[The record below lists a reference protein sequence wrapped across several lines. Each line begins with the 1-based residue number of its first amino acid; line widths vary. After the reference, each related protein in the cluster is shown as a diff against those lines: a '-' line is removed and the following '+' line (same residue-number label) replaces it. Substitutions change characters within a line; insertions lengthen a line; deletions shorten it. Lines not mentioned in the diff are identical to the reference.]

1 MRLYLDHGDTI
12 YDQPINKSLN
22 QKIEIIQYNAALA
35 ITGAIKGTSQSKS
48 YNKLD
53 FELNLDV
60 GLGNYVPFI
69 KSKQLEYLNTCLIL
83 FLKPIIYTTLV
94 HQIMLQHFTSG
105 LVYISIFFFP
115 YTILQCN
122 KHKNIR

>member
-12 YDQPINKSLN
+12 YDQPINESLN